1 MKSRSRVLADKSL
14 DAMLAAIEV
23 YNKPDFSYRE
33 ETFAILSI
41 NAWELVLKA
50 RILQLANNKVSSI
63 LKYERRRR
71 ADGELSEK
79 LYRVKNRSGN
89 YLSIGLFKSID
100 LLENEYGDRLETH
113 VAQNIE
119 LICEVRDNAI
129 HFVNKGFDLS
139 LLVQQLGT
147 ANLRNYLLLVR
158 RWFGTD
164 LSKYNFFLMPL
175 AFFKVDGSVQSVH
188 LNADEKKLTNF
199 LQKQTQEAESGEV
212 SDFNV
217 ALNVDIKFSKSKDA
231 SAQAVRITNNPDA
244 TAVVLTE
251 EDIRDKYP
259 WDYNI
264 LTTRLKKRYSD
275 FKTNNNYH
283 EIRRPLE
290 DDEKFCKRRF
300 LDPMNQ
306 TGTGKNFYNP
316 NIIKEFDA
324 HYEKNS

>member
-1 MKSRSRVLADKSL
+1 
-14 DAMLAAIEV
+14 MLAAIEI
-23 YNKPDFSYRE
+23 YNKPNFSYRE

-50 RILQLANNKVSSI
+50 RILQLSDNKVSSI
-63 LKYERRRR
+63 LKYEKRRK
-71 ADGELSEK
+71 ADGQFSEK

-100 LLENEYGDRLETH
+100 LLENEYGDRLEPH
-113 VAQNIE
+113 VSKNIE
-119 LICEVRDNAI
+119 LICEVRDNAV

-147 ANLRNYLLLVR
+147 ASLRNYLLLVR
-158 RWFGTD
+158 RWFGID

-175 AFFKVDGSVQSVH
+175 AFFQVDDSVQSVH
-188 LNADEKKLTNF
+188 LNSDEKKLTNY
-199 LQKQTQEAESGEV
+199 LQTKTQESGSGDV
-212 SDFNV
+212 NDFNI
-217 ALNVDIKFSKSKDA
+217 ALNVDIKFSRSKDS
-231 SAQAVRITNNPDA
+231 SAQAVRITNNPEA
-244 TAVVLTE
+244 TEVVLTE
-251 EDIRDKYP
+251 EDIREKYP
-259 WDYNI
+259 WDYKI
-264 LTTRLKKRYSD
+264 LTTRLKKRYSN
-275 FKTNNNYH
+275 FITNQKYH
-283 EIRRPLE
+283 EIRKPLE

-316 NIIKEFDA
+316 NIIKEFDT

>member
-23 YNKPDFSYRE
+23 YNKPGFSYRE

-89 YLSIGLFKSID
+89 HLSIGLFKSID

-164 LSKYNFFLMPL
+164 LSKYNFF
-175 AFFKVDGSVQSVH
+175 
-188 LNADEKKLTNF
+188 
-199 LQKQTQEAESGEV
+199 
-212 SDFNV
+212 
-217 ALNVDIKFSKSKDA
+217 
-231 SAQAVRITNNPDA
+231 
-244 TAVVLTE
+244 
-251 EDIRDKYP
+251 
-259 WDYNI
+259 
-264 LTTRLKKRYSD
+264 
-275 FKTNNNYH
+275 
-283 EIRRPLE
+283 
-290 DDEKFCKRRF
+290 
-300 LDPMNQ
+300 
-306 TGTGKNFYNP
+306 
-316 NIIKEFDA
+316 
-324 HYEKNS
+324 